1 MKANIV
7 NMQNKKA
14 ISSRDRTYD
23 LICLG
28 QRAKLVCTVNNC
40 VSRSILCSHDF
51 GQSINYGHR
60 AYKPGVK
67 RTSPY
72 FIGDS

>member
-1 MKANIV
+1 MKVNIV
-7 NMQNKKA
+7 NTQNKKA
-14 ISSRDRTYD
+14 VSLRDRTYD

-28 QRAKLVCTVNNC
+28 QRAKLVRTVNNC

-51 GQSINYGHR
+51 EESIDYGHR